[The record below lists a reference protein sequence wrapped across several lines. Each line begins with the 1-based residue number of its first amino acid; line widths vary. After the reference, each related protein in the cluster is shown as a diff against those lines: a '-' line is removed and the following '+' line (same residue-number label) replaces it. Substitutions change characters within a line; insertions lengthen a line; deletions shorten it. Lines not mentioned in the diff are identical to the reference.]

1 MENGYKDSRVEL
13 VCRKREA
20 KHSETRDGDS
30 DFEAC
35 YNNKKRRVDTP
46 NKEGTF
52 EAMDFASSRKRKQE
66 SIFTS
71 TRCAHMF
78 KEDII
83 HRRAKELRNTKLN
96 KKLYQLKKLGVGSK
110 LLERMSN
117 VIASQQQSEENEEE
131 DEALSRPLKK
141 KKTEHVTNDDFR
153 LLEPNKTIMIVK
165 ENQDDPK
172 RKQLDGLEVITSAL
186 NQLNNESRSGTLS
199 LESLGNSFMYMKNR
213 FPDEYKLYGL
223 STIACSFALPFFS
236 SLFKGWDPLIKP
248 SDHTDIMSVWKDLLQ
263 GDEIDSPYA
272 QLFMEVVLCAV
283 MRSSI
288 NTWQAKHPEPLLRF
302 LYSWER
308 LLPHPALQR
317 ILGQIVVPKLL
328 AAVNSWDPHTDSIP
342 MHIWVHPWL
351 PLLGQKHS
359 ILYDTVRTK
368 LESVLNAWH
377 PSDVSAYTILS
388 PWKPVFDREIW
399 EQIMVRCIS
408 PKLLVV
414 MHEFQVNP
422 ADQKLDQYY

>member
-1 MENGYKDSRVEL
+1 MGRFDMENGYKDIQVEL
-13 VCRKREA
+13 VCRKRDR
-20 KHSETRDGDS
+20 ETRDGDS

-35 YNNKKRRVDTP
+35 YSNKKRRIDTP

-71 TRCAHMF
+71 TGCANMF

-83 HRRAKELRNTKLN
+83 HRRAKELGNTKLN

-110 LLERMSN
+110 LLERMRWEGGGGLGKYGQGTILSIEVNTRPNNLLTSN

-131 DEALSRPLKK
+131 GEALSRPLKK
-141 KKTEHVTNDDFR
+141 KKTDTVTNDEFR
-153 LLEPNKTIMIVK
+153 
-165 ENQDDPK
+165 
-172 RKQLDGLEVITSAL
+172 
-186 NQLNNESRSGTLS
+186 
-199 LESLGNSFMYMKNR
+199 Y
-213 FPDEYKLYGL
+213 
-223 STIACSFALPFFS
+223 LP
-236 SLFKGWDPLIKP
+236 
-248 SDHTDIMSVWKDLLQ
+248 

-272 QLFMEVVLCAV
+272 HLFMEVVLCAF

-317 ILGQIVVPKLL
+317 IL
-328 AAVNSWDPHTDSIP
+328 
-342 MHIWVHPWL
+342 
-351 PLLGQKHS
+351 
-359 ILYDTVRTK
+359 
-368 LESVLNAWH
+368 ESVLNAWH

-388 PWKPVFDREIW
+388 PWKPVFDQEIW